1 MNLLF
6 IGGNRYF
13 SKEVLN
19 RLLKKNLN
27 IYLVNRNTKK
37 ETIKH
42 QNLIHIICDRNNLIK
57 YENIFENIVF
67 DYVFDNIAYNLD
79 DVKYLFKFLRN
90 KIKHYI
96 FTSSSITYLGLNH
109 KIEVKEKDWFKGRL
123 NRSMIKKYT
132 AKDIK
137 YALNKKEN

>member
-1 MNLLF
+1 MHGGAENLGSKTRVNLEFRLYNRNNVNIKWSKLFYFKSMNLLF

-13 SKEVLN
+13 GKEVLN

-96 FTSSSITYLGLNH
+96 FTSSS
-109 KIEVKEKDWFKGRL
+109 
-123 NRSMIKKYT
+123 
-132 AKDIK
+132 
-137 YALNKKEN
+137 